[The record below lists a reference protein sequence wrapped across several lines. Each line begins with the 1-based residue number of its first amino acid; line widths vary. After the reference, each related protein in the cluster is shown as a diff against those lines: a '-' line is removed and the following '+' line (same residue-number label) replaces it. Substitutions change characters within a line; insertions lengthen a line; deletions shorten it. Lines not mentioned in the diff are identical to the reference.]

1 MQRRTLLTG
10 LATAAMSG
18 PWTAI
23 GHTGPAGVQDD
34 GTDAAARQDPTL
46 SLIPVV
52 ERLPQALA
60 EQRSPEHDEHFPF
73 PLVIG
78 LGEAAQGLIEQLGR
92 HARMPPAAALYRS
105 GLPTQAGQAPWLQQR
120 LALCESA
127 LLLIDTAD
135 PRALGEGL
143 VWARQLLAHQVSLR
157 AALLLN
163 TTTAAVPEGW
173 RRYAGQ
179 PAWDTAHSHAG
190 RGSVKLVANGLAD
203 GMGVAQ
209 VIEYD
214 QPDTRPIIVGGWSR
228 AEGVD
233 SSGDYS
239 VYLDVFYADGTPWWG
254 KTAEWPRGTHDWAY
268 AASVYQPAKPVKRI
282 EVYVLLRKCQGT
294 AWVDDVFVDRG
305 GLRVTGLS
313 LQRDTPRHPR
323 QVQFE
328 ATLSAK
334 ADWQAELADPDGNRI
349 ATANGRNPACRLAGE
364 VPVACTSLTVAIRG
378 RDSGG

>member
-135 PRALGEGL
+135 PPALAMGQ
-143 VWARQLLAHQVSLR
+143 VWARQLLDVISQLSTGTCARTTAVQWCHEPIMPVSFR
-157 AALLLN
+157 AAQSCLDL
-163 TTTAAVPEGW
+163 
-173 RRYAGQ
+173 RR
-179 PAWDTAHSHAG
+179 PRTLIAWVHANEDFTIG
-190 RGSVKLVANGLAD
+190 
-203 GMGVAQ
+203 
-209 VIEYD
+209 E
-214 QPDTRPIIVGGWSR
+214 
-228 AEGVD
+228 
-233 SSGDYS
+233 
-239 VYLDVFYADGTPWWG
+239 YADIQAHCEGCLPDDDR
-254 KTAEWPRGTHDWAY
+254 ALIALNLHPEWTSR
-268 AASVYQPAKPVKRI
+268 R
-282 EVYVLLRKCQGT
+282 
-294 AWVDDVFVDRG
+294 
-305 GLRVTGLS
+305 RVLS
-313 LQRDTPRHPR
+313 LALVGERPLNRV
-323 QVQFE
+323 VQIF
-328 ATLSAK
+328 
-334 ADWQAELADPDGNRI
+334 
-349 ATANGRNPACRLAGE
+349 
-364 VPVACTSLTVAIRG
+364 
-378 RDSGG
+378 